1 MNTYEKAQHGAT
13 LFLDAESSMEA
24 AFTYYAVDV
33 LDGNS
38 EPADAV
44 WTDCIAGAQAELFS
58 IRATEVHGADTKAA
72 HLDKKAIGAY
82 ARNKWRHIKAGV
94 VAYHL
99 EQSPP
104 REFIVPSKVLS
115 PEAQALKDAKIAA
128 QSPED
133 KAEAESKVKDAE
145 LKKARAKTIRTLAN
159 GIATDITTIR
169 NLALTAIKAGD
180 AETLKIMRA
189 KLVKLGKAVVKEL
202 PAE

>member
-24 AFTYYAVDV
+24 AFTYYTVDV

-44 WTDCIAGAQAELFS
+44 WTDCIAGAQAKFFS
-58 IRATEVHGADTKAA
+58 IRATEVHGTDTEAA

-82 ARNKWRHIKAGV
+82 ARNKWRHIKAGIV
-94 VAYHL
+94 QYHL
-99 EQSPP
+99 DQTPP

-115 PEAQALKDAKIAA
+115 PEAQELKDAKIAA

-133 KAEAESKVKDAE
+133 KAEAEAKTKAAE
-145 LKKARAKTIRTLAN
+145 LIKARAKAMRTLGD
-159 GIATDITTIR
+159 GIATDIKTLR
-169 NLALTAIKAGD
+169 NLGLTAIKADD
-180 AETLKIMRA
+180 AETFKSIRT
-189 KLVKLGKAVVKEL
+189 KLVRLGKAVAKEL